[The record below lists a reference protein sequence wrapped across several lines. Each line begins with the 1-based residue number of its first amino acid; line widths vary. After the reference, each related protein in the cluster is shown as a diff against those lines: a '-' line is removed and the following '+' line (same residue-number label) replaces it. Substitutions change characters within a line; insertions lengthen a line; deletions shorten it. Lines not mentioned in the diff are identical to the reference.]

1 MKGGVSRF
9 AARNGDT
16 ISGQRRKWIDDPWEP
31 LDDYEAPFR
40 EPILPPPDF
49 IPNDTGVGVP
59 LPPEEDADK
68 DGGNSIE
75 SVLNN
80 SLFSRRPKKIER
92 ELEDNEIK
100 TLPPTAKKK
109 IKEAERTEVKEN
121 PYINAFVI
129 IMIIF
134 NSITNSSPT
143 AANKQDKKTP
153 RQLNNR
159 QTFSLR

>member
-59 LPPEEDADK
+59 LPPEEDADN

-109 IKEAERTEVKEN
+109 IKDKYTKN
-121 PYINAFVI
+121 
-129 IMIIF
+129 
-134 NSITNSSPT
+134 
-143 AANKQDKKTP
+143 DKKYFVKPPSHPPPPP
-153 RQLNNR
+153 RIRFDPILEEEKHINEMENFR
-159 QTFSLR
+159 PE